1 MLSRNK
7 VGVGEP
13 VPEKLMSNYPFFL
26 SSKLIRIKNIIIT
39 RGKDS
44 YAGQEV
50 SCKFIGLYRPEFD
63 SLPSHSSFFF
73 FYSLNFFFHLHF
85 NTCTKKFFSY

>member
-13 VPEKLMSNYPFFL
+13 VPEKLMSNYPFFF
-26 SSKLIRIKNIIIT
+26 IFI
-39 RGKDS
+39 GKDS

-63 SLPSHSSFFF
+63 SLPSHYYFF
-73 FYSLNFFFHLHF
+73 LLRVLIL
-85 NTCTKKFFSY
+85 K